1 MKILI
6 LGINHAPEKIGI
18 AVYTSAMATALA
30 AAGHRVT
37 VVAGQPYY
45 PAWRLMPGHRQT
57 FQRTVE
63 DGVTIIRCPLYIP
76 ARPTGKKR
84 LLHHF
89 SFALSSVLPM
99 LFSGIRFRPDVVFCI
114 APSLIAA
121 PVGRLAATLCGARS
135 WLHVQDFEAEAAF
148 AAGLLNGNG
157 WLFRLARQFELLM
170 LRAFDRTSSI
180 SPQMCARLV
189 HKGVAPERV
198 IEFRNSGDL
207 SKVWPLEGSSPY
219 REEWSIAT
227 EHVALYSGN
236 IANKQG
242 IEIIVEAARHLA
254 HRQDLTFVVC
264 GEGPNRANLER
275 LAEGLPNI
283 RFQDLQPKARMNDL
297 VGLATVHLLPQLA
310 SAADLLLP
318 SKLINMLASGRPVV
332 ATAAPGTGLAQ
343 EVEGCGL
350 VTEPENATAFADAIR
365 RLIDDPDLH
374 ARYAREARLRA
385 EERWS
390 ERVILERLMRELAGL
405 VGEPV
410 EHPVAAVSL
419 PKARGAAPER

>member
-6 LGINHAPEKIGI
+6 LGINYAPEKIGI
-18 AVYTSAMATALA
+18 AVYTGGMATALA
-30 AAGHRVT
+30 AAGHQVT

-63 DGVTIIRCPLYIP
+63 DGVTVVRCPLYIP
-76 ARPTGKKR
+76 VNPTGKKR

-89 SFALSSVLPM
+89 SFALGSVLPM
-99 LFSGIRFRPDVVFCI
+99 LVESIRVRPDVVFCV

-121 PVGRLAATLCGARS
+121 PVGRLAAMLCGARS

-157 WLFRLARQFELLM
+157 WLFRLARRFELLM

-189 HKGVAPERV
+189 QKGVSPARIV
-198 IEFRNSGDL
+198 EFRNSGDL
-207 SKVWPLEGSSPY
+207 SQVWPLDGPSPY
-219 REEWSIAT
+219 RAEWGIAT

-242 IEIIVEAARHLA
+242 IEIIVEAARRLA

-283 RFQDLQPKARMNDL
+283 RFHDLQPKARMNDL

-332 ATAAPGTGLAQ
+332 ATAAAGTGLAQ
-343 EVEGCGL
+343 EIEGCGL
-350 VTEPENATAFADAIR
+350 VTEPENAAAFADAVE
-365 RLIDDPDLH
+365 RLLDDRDLH
-374 ARYAREARLRA
+374 ARYARAARLRA

-390 ERVILERLMRELAGL
+390 ERVILERLMRELDDL
-405 VGEPV
+405 VGQPV
-410 EHPVAAVSL
+410 DRPAAAASL
-419 PKARGAAPER
+419 PGTPGAAPER